1 MLEIIILSIKISK
14 RWLENKMTDKT
25 QKHYFQVADIGSW
38 DLDEDRSIV
47 PSIKSILS
55 GEGIDCVVDGDEMNS
70 AGFEVWT
77 YKDRGIIEKALEENG
92 VYLEQ

>member
-25 QKHYFQVADIGSW
+25 QRHHFQVADIGDW

-70 AGFEVWT
+70 AGFEVWS
-77 YKDRGIIEKALEENG
+77 YKDRDTIEKALADNG
-92 VYLEQ
+92 VDLEQ

>member
-1 MLEIIILSIKISK
+1 MIEKKNL
-14 RWLENKMTDKT
+14 RHT
-25 QKHYFQVADIGSW
+25 FQVADIGQY

-55 GEGIDCVVDGDEMNS
+55 ADGIDCVVDGDEMNS

-77 YKDRGIIEKALEENG
+77 YEDRDTIKKSLLDNG
-92 VYLEQ
+92 VDIEE